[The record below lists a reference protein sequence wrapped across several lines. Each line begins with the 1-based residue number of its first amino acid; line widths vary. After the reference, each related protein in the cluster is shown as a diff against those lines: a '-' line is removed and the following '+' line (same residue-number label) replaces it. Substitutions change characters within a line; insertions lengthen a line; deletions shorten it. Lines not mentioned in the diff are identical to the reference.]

1 MRKYEENGILG
12 INLRLTKGIIMKK
25 KEKAAKN
32 LRQIEQ
38 EYMEKVVL
46 LFTVLMVSVF
56 PLYYRNYYSD
66 ILTVKYQFCYIMIIA
81 MAVLLLAVKISIY
94 MIGKSQEQQKGIK
107 EKFSWKGLSIPE
119 WMILVFCTVTAIS
132 TFTSDYFFESFWGNE
147 GRYSG
152 LFLWLLYGLMFALV
166 SRLLKFK
173 GWLMDIF
180 LFSGAI
186 VCILGILDYFHLD
199 PLNFKVNIFEG
210 HRDIFTSTIGN
221 VNSFSAIAL
230 LYSGAAVTM
239 FGMVTKKE
247 KFRTLMYGI
256 CTIITFMALYTSR
269 SDNAFLGLA
278 AIFAFLPFCLFRKKE
293 GIVRYFAIIALFLTV
308 GKVLALI
315 NTNFPDKVIGMDSI
329 SGAISTI
336 PYLGYIVIAMW
347 TGIGIIYWQSRN
359 LSLKGKADLLEGEA
373 HKGFLWAWAATLALA
388 LALAAFAMYDINF
401 GNHAEKYGRFG
412 NYLLWN
418 DDWGTHRGF
427 IWRIAIENYSRFSPV
442 HKIFGYGPE
451 TFGIITKANNGYEM
465 LNRYEEIYDN
475 AHNGFLQYFITM
487 GPIGLISYLGF
498 LISSAW
504 IMMKKCKTQPHVMA
518 ALLAAVGYAGQ
529 ELVSIDQPVVMPLFL
544 LLISMGNA
552 ACRTENM
559 ESGNTK

>member
-12 INLRLTKGIIMKK
+12 INLRLTKGIRMKK
-25 KEKAAKN
+25 KEKAGKN
-32 LRQIEQ
+32 LQQIER

-56 PLYYRNYYSD
+56 PLYYQNYYRD
-66 ILTVKYQFCYIMIIA
+66 ILNVKYQFCYTMIIA
-81 MAVLLLAVKISIY
+81 MIILLAAVKIGIF
-94 MIGKSQEQQKGIK
+94 MIEKSQHQQKK
-107 EKFSWKGLSIPE
+107 VKKKFFWRGLSIPE
-119 WMILVFCTVTAIS
+119 WMMLLFCIITAIS

-152 LFLWLLYGLMFALV
+152 LFLWILYGLMFALV

-173 GWLMDIF
+173 SWLIDVF

-186 VCILGILDYFHLD
+186 VCILGILDYFHFD
-199 PLNFKVNIFEG
+199 PLNFKENIFEG
-210 HRDIFTSTIGN
+210 HKDIFTSTIGN

-230 LYSGAAVTM
+230 LYSGAAMTM
-239 FGMVTKKE
+239 FGMTSKKE
-247 KFRTLMYGI
+247 RLRTLVYGVYAV
-256 CTIITFMALYTSR
+256 ITFMALYTSR

-293 GIVRYFAIIALFLTV
+293 GIVRYFAVIALFLTV
-308 GKVLALI
+308 GKTLALI
-315 NTNFPDKVIGMDSI
+315 NTNFPDRVIGMDSI

-347 TGIGIIYWQSRN
+347 AGIGIIYWQSRN
-359 LSLKGKADLLEGEA
+359 LSLKNKADILEGEA
-373 HKGFLWAWAATLALA
+373 HKGSLWAWAALLGLALI
-388 LALAAFAMYDINF
+388 LIVFAAYDVNF
-401 GNHAEKYGRFG
+401 GNNAERYGRFG
-412 NYLLWN
+412 HFLMWN

-427 IWRIAIENYSRFSPV
+427 IWRIAIENYAQFSPV
-442 HKIFGYGPE
+442 HKIFGFGPE

-465 LNRYEEIYDN
+465 LNRYGEIYDN

-487 GPIGLISYLGF
+487 GPMGLISYVGF

-504 IMMKKCKTQPHVMA
+504 IMMKKCKNQPHVMA
-518 ALLAAVGYAGQ
+518 ALFAAVGYAGQ

-552 ACRTENM
+552 ACRTENR